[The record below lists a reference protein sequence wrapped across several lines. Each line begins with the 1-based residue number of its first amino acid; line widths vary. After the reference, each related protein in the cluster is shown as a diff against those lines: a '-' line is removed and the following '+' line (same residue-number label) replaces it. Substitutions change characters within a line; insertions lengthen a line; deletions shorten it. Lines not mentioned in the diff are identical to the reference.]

1 MGGHYYLWVIDSFSR
16 NGRGVVRFVNV
27 GRARELMLRGKPHQT
42 GIFKEPVE
50 GHVRLAD
57 DHVEGDLQADT
68 RYHGGPL
75 KAVYSYT
82 VEDYAWWEQELG
94 RSLAPA
100 TFGENLTLEGISTV
114 DALVGERWAIG
125 GAVLAVTQ
133 PRTPCWKLAAK
144 MEEPGFVRRFKQAG
158 RNGAYLAIVQE
169 GEVAAGD
176 PVEVISRPSH
186 PISIGM
192 ISFLNYADREVA
204 RLLMELIPEEPSAQ
218 EWAEI
223 LSALNLPEKYPW
235 SDDPGPARIR

>member
-1 MGGHYYLWVIDSFSR
+1 VIDSSS
-16 NGRGVVRFVNV
+16 NGSGVVRSVNV
-27 GRARELMLRGKPHQT
+27 GQARELTLRGRPHQT

-50 GHVRLAD
+50 GRVRLAD
-57 DHVEGDLQADT
+57 DHVEGDLQAD
-68 RYHGGPL
+68 RKYHGGPL

-100 TFGENLTLEGISTV
+100 TFGENLTLEGISTI
-114 DALVGERWAIG
+114 DALVGERWAVG

-144 MEEPGFVRRFKQAG
+144 MQEPGFVRRFKQAG

-176 PVEVISRPSH
+176 RVEVVFRPSH

-204 RLLMELIPEEPSAQ
+204 RLLMELIQEEPSED
-218 EWAEI
+218 EWAAI

-235 SDDPGPARIR
+235 SGDPASG